1 MSAGKDLR
9 RVKRKKILQ
18 IVKKK
23 KEKYWCTCLRQLY
36 VSSAPELHSE
46 HWICLRDVRN
56 MQRISYSFEKS
67 RHRLKKGEDAQTVKF
82 FRSLSMS
89 NIQRPFGSNLR
100 IQDMSD
106 IVKNLVG

>member
-1 MSAGKDLR
+1 
-9 RVKRKKILQ
+9 
-18 IVKKK
+18 
-23 KEKYWCTCLRQLY
+23 
-36 VSSAPELHSE
+36 
-46 HWICLRDVRN
+46 